1 MTKRILT
8 PILALTLASGVLFI
22 AALALIPHQVKHAWQ
37 ATGLPPQPLAQIE
50 SWLGRVELAP
60 TEIRLYGTLEARTIH
75 AMSELNGRAVE
86 VLVEEGDWVE
96 AGQPLIRLDPTDV
109 QAQIAAAQEA
119 VAAAQAARDAVAA
132 PPGPEIKEVANSV
145 VAQAQAE
152 LENARRTLDHA
163 REVRENPLAL
173 DAQINQTAALI
184 PVAQA
189 QVEAAEAA
197 IKQADVLIQDASTD
211 GSREGKYKVR
221 MFRAQKAAAQA
232 SLDAAK
238 ARLNGLHQ
246 TLSLLQRMR
255 ETPLALDAQVH
266 QAEAAVAVAQA
277 ALQTAK
283 AARAAQIAPPQPE
296 AVAVAEAG
304 VQEARAALALA
315 RWSQERLT
323 ILAPASGQVQ
333 EKPIQKGETVTPGK
347 VLITLADTRQMEV
360 WVYVAAGDLH
370 RIHMGDTLP
379 VEVLAMPEQRLRAQV
394 FYIAPEAQFRPSNV
408 LNSDDRGDMVF
419 LVKLH
424 LDNGD
429 GRLKPGMPAEVILS
443 GE

>member
-1 MTKRILT
+1 MTKRILIS
-8 PILALTLASGVLFI
+8 ILSLTLAAGVLFI
-22 AALALIPHQVKHAWQ
+22 AALALIPDQAERAWQ
-37 ATGLPPQPLAQIE
+37 AAGLPPQPLVQIE
-50 SWLGRVELAP
+50 SWLGRVEPAP

-86 VLVEEGDWVE
+86 VLVEEGDWVD

-119 VAAAQAARDAVAA
+119 VAAAQAARDAAAA
-132 PPGPEIKEVANSV
+132 PPGPETRQVANSA
-145 VAQAQAE
+145 VAQALAE

-163 REVRENPLAL
+163 REVRERPLAI

-197 IKQADVLIQDASTD
+197 IKQTDVLIQAASTD

-221 MFRAQKAAAQA
+221 MYRAQKAAAQA
-232 SLDAAK
+232 SLDAAN
-238 ARLNGLHQ
+238 ARLAGLRQ
-246 TLSLLQRMR
+246 TLVLLKKMR
-255 ETPLALDAQVH
+255 ETPLALEAQVH

-283 AARAAQIAPPQPE
+283 ATRAAQIAPPQPE

-304 VQEARAALALA
+304 VQEAQAALDLA
-315 RWSQERLT
+315 RWSETRLT
-323 ILAPASGQVQ
+323 ITAPAAGRVQ
-333 EKPIQKGETVTPGK
+333 AKLIEKGETVSPGK
-347 VLITLADTRQMEV
+347 PLITLADTRQMEV

-370 RIHMGDTLP
+370 RIHLGDALP
-379 VEVLAMPEQRLRAQV
+379 VEVLAMPEQRLQAQV
-394 FYIAPEAQFRPSNV
+394 FYIAPEAQFRPNNV
-408 LNSDDRGDMVF
+408 LNPDDRGDMVF
-419 LVKLH
+419 LVKLR
-424 LDNGD
+424 LENKD
-429 GRLKPGMPAEVILS
+429 GRLKPGMPADVILR
-443 GE
+443 